1 MRRLPLGV
9 EPTMAAM
16 SAPSEHR
23 SLLMKANR
31 QLGLTL
37 ADRNLLSASQLQE
50 ANERWLEWVAGGER
64 GASLLRVITQ
74 SLKFLREEDLLRHTL
89 EHEGAGLVDLR
100 DFDVPDEFRRLPD
113 PGVCWATW
121 TVPFDRLDGFTCL
134 ASAYVLSPVAKA
146 HWEGTIQG
154 PVLWFGTT
162 LDGLAEHLGRLGAP
176 AR

>member
-1 MRRLPLGV
+1 
-9 EPTMAAM
+9 M
-16 SAPSEHR
+16 SAPSAHR

-37 ADRNLLSASQLQE
+37 SDRNLLTVGQLQE

-64 GASLLRVITQ
+64 GASLLRVLTQ
-74 SLKFLREEDLLRHTL
+74 SLKFLREGDVLRHAM

-113 PGVCWATW
+113 SGACWATW
-121 TVPFDRLDGFTCL
+121 TVPFDKLDGFTCL
-134 ASAYVLSPVAKA
+134 ASAYVLSPVVKA
-146 HWEGTIQG
+146 HWEARLPG
-154 PVLWFGTT
+154 PLLWFGTT
-162 LDGLAEHLGRLGAP
+162 LDGVTEHLGRLGTP

>member
-1 MRRLPLGV
+1 
-9 EPTMAAM
+9 MAAM

-50 ANERWLEWVAGGER
+50 ANDRWLEWVAGGER
-64 GASLLRVITQ
+64 GASLLRVLTQ
-74 SLKFLREEDLLRHTL
+74 SLHFLREEDVLRHAM
-89 EHEGAGLVDLR
+89 EHERAGLVDLR
-100 DFDVPDEFRRLPD
+100 DFDVPDEFRRLSD
-113 PGVCWATW
+113 AGACWATW
-121 TVPFDRLDGFTCL
+121 TVPFDKLDGITCL
-134 ASAYVLSPVAKA
+134 ASAYVLSPVVKA
-146 HWEGTIQG
+146 HWEAQIPG

-162 LDGLAEHLGRLGAP
+162 LDGLAEHFGRLGTS

>member
-1 MRRLPLGV
+1 MRV
-9 EPTMAAM
+9 M

-23 SLLMKANR
+23 PLLMKANR
-31 QLGLTL
+31 QLGLAL
-37 ADRNLLSASQLQE
+37 VNGNLLNVEQLQE
-50 ANERWLEWVAGGER
+50 ANDRWLEWVAGGER
-64 GASLLRVITQ
+64 GASLLRVLTQ
-74 SLKFLREEDLLRHTL
+74 SMKVIREEDLLRHAM

-100 DFDVPDEFRRLPD
+100 DYDVPDEFRRLAD

-146 HWEGTIQG
+146 HWEGLIQG
-154 PVLWFGTT
+154 PVLWFATT
-162 LDGLAEHLGRLGAP
+162 LDGLTEHLGRLGAP

>member
-1 MRRLPLGV
+1 MRV
-9 EPTMAAM
+9 M

-23 SLLMKANR
+23 PLLMKANR
-31 QLGLTL
+31 QLGLAL
-37 ADRNLLSASQLQE
+37 ANGNLLSVEQLQE
-50 ANERWLEWVAGGER
+50 ANDRWLEWVAGGER
-64 GASLLRVITQ
+64 GASLLRVLTQ
-74 SLKFLREEDLLRHTL
+74 SMKVLREEDLLRHAM

-100 DFDVPDEFRRLPD
+100 DYDVPDEFRRLPD

-146 HWEGTIQG
+146 HWEAAMGG
-154 PVLWFGTT
+154 PVLWFATT
-162 LDGLAEHLGRLGAP
+162 LDGLTEHLGRLGAP